1 MVTHGQLE
9 LVQIPLGMKPQKRG
23 MVLKPNVLSTWEAI
37 IPGGKGNGFNIQT
50 WGDMT
55 RKYMQPITKLS
66 KDNFMKIIQ
75 EMECYVK
82 DSTKGKEAN
91 HTVITSDDEEAAD
104 FFNFC

>member
-1 MVTHGQLE
+1 MVTHGHLE

-55 RKYMQPITKLS
+55 RKYLQPITKLS
-66 KDNFMKIIQ
+66 EENFMKIVQ
-75 EMECYVK
+75 ETDCYVK
-82 DSTKGKEAN
+82 DSTKGKEAT
-91 HTVITSDDEEAAD
+91 TVVTSDDEGAAD
-104 FFNFC
+104 FFNFR